1 MGENVIASVPSRH
14 AIIVGAG
21 IAGLA
26 AAWWLDRIGW
36 SSTIVERAP
45 DLRSGGYM
53 LGLSGP
59 GYETARRMGLLPA
72 LQQAAYRI
80 HENVYRDRHGCELL
94 RLRYGEFLQG
104 LSYLALL
111 RTDLVRILREA
122 LPATASLRFGETECE
137 VEETA
142 AGVRVTLADGT
153 VLPGDLLIG
162 ADGFRS
168 GIRQRHFGPDS
179 AFHEPLGYRFATY
192 PLEDALGLG
201 ESFLSY
207 AEPGQMAEYYGLR
220 SGGLAALQ
228 IWRDSDDALVLP
240 EERWP
245 LLKRVAGA
253 SHPTVT
259 QLIESCENS
268 VTPQV
273 DSLTMVAMPSWNRG
287 RIVLLGDAAHCL
299 TLISGQGAGM
309 AMASAEMLSQELA
322 RRSIDAA
329 LAEHHRRLSPAI
341 ARLQQRSR
349 HMARVF
355 IPDGRLAFRLRN
367 IVLRYMP
374 RRWLGRYFLNAIKK
388 EIALLEA

>member
-1 MGENVIASVPSRH
+1 MGSPSGAPVASATQPCPAASSRTWIESCVP
-14 AIIVGAG
+14 
-21 IAGLA
+21 
-26 AAWWLDRIGW
+26 
-36 SSTIVERAP
+36 
-45 DLRSGGYM
+45 
-53 LGLSGP
+53 
-59 GYETARRMGLLPA
+59 
-72 LQQAAYRI
+72 
-80 HENVYRDRHGCELL
+80 
-94 RLRYGEFLQG
+94 F

-111 RTDLVRILREA
+111 RTDLVRILHEA
-122 LPATASLRFGETECE
+122 LPATASLRFGENGCE
-137 VEETA
+137 VDETA
-142 AGVRVTLADGT
+142 AGVRVTLIDGT
-153 VLPGDLLIG
+153 VLRGDLLIG

-192 PLEDALGLG
+192 PLADTLGLG

-228 IWRDSDDALVLP
+228 IWRDPDDAPVRP

-245 LLKRVAGA
+245 LLKRVANA
-253 SHPTVT
+253 SHPHVT
-259 QLIESCENS
+259 QLIESCETS

-273 DSLTMVAMPSWNRG
+273 DSLTMIAMPSWHKG

-322 RRSIDAA
+322 RRSIDEA
-329 LAEHHRRLSPAI
+329 LAEHRRRLSPAI

-349 HMARVF
+349 HMAKVF
-355 IPDGRLAFRLRN
+355 IPDGRMAFRLRN
-367 IVLRYMP
+367 VVLRYMP

-388 EIALLEA
+388 EIALLQA

>member
-1 MGENVIASVPSRH
+1 MVSAPRRH

-36 SSTIVERAP
+36 SSTIIERAP

-59 GYETARRMGLLPA
+59 GYETASRMGLLPA

-80 HENVYRDRHGCELL
+80 HENVYRDRHGRELL

-111 RTDLVRILREA
+111 RTDLVRILHEA
-122 LPATASLRFGETECE
+122 LPTTASIRFDISEFE

-142 AGVRVTLADGT
+142 AEVRVTLADGT
-153 VLPGDLLIG
+153 ALPGDLLIG

-168 GIRQRHFGPDS
+168 GVRQRFFGSDS

-192 PLEDALGLG
+192 PLADTLGLG

-228 IWRDSDDALVLP
+228 IWRDPDVALVPP

-245 LLKRVAGA
+245 LLKRVAGT
-253 SHPTVT
+253 SHPNVAR
-259 QLIESCENS
+259 LIESCES
-268 VTPQV
+268 GAAPQL
-273 DSLTMVAMPSWNRG
+273 DSLTMVAMPAWHRS

-322 RRSIDAA
+322 RRPVDEA
-329 LAEHHRRLSPAI
+329 LADHHRRLSPAI
-341 ARLQQRSR
+341 TRLQQRSR
-349 HMARVF
+349 QMARVF
-355 IPDGRLAFRLRN
+355 IPDGRMAFHVRN
-367 IVLRYMP
+367 IALRYMP

-388 EIALLEA
+388 EIALLDT

>member
-1 MGENVIASVPSRH
+1 MVSAPRRH

-36 SSTIVERAP
+36 SSTVIERAP

-59 GYETARRMGLLPA
+59 GYETASRMGLLPA

-80 HENVYRDRHGCELL
+80 HENVYRDRHGRELL

-111 RTDLVRILREA
+111 RTDLVRILHEA
-122 LPATASLRFGETECE
+122 MPTTASIRFDISEFE

-153 VLPGDLLIG
+153 SLPGDLLIG

-168 GIRQRHFGPDS
+168 GVRQRFFGPDGT
-179 AFHEPLGYRFATY
+179 FHEPLGYRFATY
-192 PLEDALGLG
+192 PLADTLGLG

-207 AEPGQMAEYYGLR
+207 AEPGQMAECYGLR

-228 IWRDSDDALVLP
+228 IWHDPDVALVPP
-240 EERWP
+240 EERWL

-253 SHPTVT
+253 SHPNVAR
-259 QLIESCENS
+259 LIESCENC
-268 VTPQV
+268 VAPQL
-273 DSLTMVAMPSWNRG
+273 DSLTMVAMPAWHRS

-322 RRSIDAA
+322 RRPVDEA
-329 LAEHHRRLSPAI
+329 LADHHRRLSPAI
-341 ARLQQRSR
+341 TRLQQRSR
-349 HMARVF
+349 QMARVF
-355 IPDGRLAFRLRN
+355 IPDGRMAFHVRN
-367 IVLRYMP
+367 IALRYMP

-388 EIALLEA
+388 EIALLDT

>member
-1 MGENVIASVPSRH
+1 MDASVIASAPRRH

-36 SSTIVERAP
+36 SSTIIERAP

-59 GYETARRMGLLPA
+59 GYETAGRMGLLPA

-80 HENVYRDRHGCELL
+80 HENVYRDRHGRELL

-122 LPATASLRFGETECE
+122 LPEGVSIRFGVSGFE

-142 AGVRVTLADGT
+142 AGIRVALADGT
-153 VLPGDLLIG
+153 VLAGDLLIG

-168 GIRQRHFGPDS
+168 VVRQRHFGPDA

-192 PLEDALGLG
+192 PLADTLGLG

-228 IWRDSDDALVLP
+228 IWRDPDVTLVPP
-240 EERWP
+240 EGRWP

-253 SHPTVT
+253 SHPNVGR
-259 QLIESCENS
+259 LIGTCEND
-268 VTPQV
+268 VTPQL
-273 DSLTMVAMPSWNRG
+273 DSLTMVAMPSWHRG
-287 RIVLLGDAAHCL
+287 RIILLGDAAHCL
-299 TLISGQGAGM
+299 TLISGQGAGI

-322 RRSIDAA
+322 RRPIDEA

-341 ARLQQRSR
+341 TRLQQRSR

-355 IPDGRLAFRLRN
+355 IPEGRTAFLIRN
-367 IVLRYMP
+367 VALRYMP

-388 EIALLEA
+388 EIALLDA

>member
-1 MGENVIASVPSRH
+1 MNASVIASAQRRH

-21 IAGLA
+21 VAGLA

-36 SSTIVERAP
+36 SSTIIERAP

-59 GYETARRMGLLPA
+59 GYETASRMGLLQA
-72 LQQAAYRI
+72 LQQVAYCI
-80 HENVYRDRHGCELL
+80 HENVYRDRHGRELL

-111 RTDLVRILREA
+111 RTDLVRILHEA
-122 LPATASLRFGETECE
+122 LPASASIRFDVSEFE
-137 VEETA
+137 VDQAA

-168 GIRQRHFGPDS
+168 GVRQRYFGPDS
-179 AFHEPLGYRFATY
+179 AFREPLGYRFATY
-192 PLEDALGLG
+192 PLADTLGLG

-228 IWRDSDDALVLP
+228 IWRDPDVAPVPP
-240 EERWP
+240 EGRWP
-245 LLKRVAGA
+245 LLKRIAGA
-253 SHPTVT
+253 SHPNVKR
-259 QLIESCENS
+259 LIESCENDG
-268 VTPQV
+268 TPQL
-273 DSLTMVAMPSWNRG
+273 DSLTMVTMPSWHRG
-287 RIVLLGDAAHCL
+287 RIILLGDAAHCL

-322 RRSIDAA
+322 RRPIDEA
-329 LAEHHRRLSPAI
+329 LAEHHRRLSPAVR
-341 ARLQQRSR
+341 RLQQRSR

-355 IPDGRLAFRLRN
+355 IPEGRMAFVVRN
-367 IVLRYMP
+367 AALRYMP

-388 EIALLEA
+388 EIALLEE